1 MRHLCLAGRASAI
14 AAVRLA
20 LPLLLALLVMQR
32 PSVAA
37 GEGRLALTLLDEAR
51 LEIRGQDGE
60 LLGKVS
66 TGPGPRAV
74 TLHGGKLFVANR
86 GLGQTPGSTV
96 TVVDGEAAVVESTLG
111 VCLEC
116 APRDLLIDAAG
127 RMWFTGQAH
136 QVLYWSFPP
145 YEFPAGSIVVG
156 LGWPSTLAKL
166 DDGKTLLVGFR
177 EGGLVA
183 LVDTERQTFSRVE
196 AITAPTFVAARTGTR
211 EFWVGSDRGSAVV
224 LLRVP
229 DSADELPTTEVI
241 LPQAFLGG
249 IAFTPDGRFAVLS
262 QVAVNSVTV
271 LDASDKRVLSRH
283 ELDGQPGEVAVS
295 HDGRRVAVIVPE
307 RNRVEILVLDDEGG
321 ISPKS
326 GFVVSGAIGDLEWL
340 P

>member
-1 MRHLCLAGRASAI
+1 MRHLWLACRASATS
-14 AAVRLA
+14 AGRLA
-20 LPLLLALLVMQR
+20 LLLAILVMPR
-32 PSVAA
+32 PPVAA
-37 GEGRLALTLLDEAR
+37 EEGRLALTMRDEAR
-51 LEIRGQDGE
+51 LEIRGVDGE
-60 LLGKVS
+60 LLGEVP
-66 TGPGPRAV
+66 TGPGPRAI

-96 TVVDGEAAVVESTLG
+96 TVVDGNAATIESTLG

-116 APRDLLIDAAG
+116 APRDLLFDAAG

-156 LGWPSTLAKL
+156 LGWPSTLARL
-166 DDGKTLLVGFR
+166 DDGKTILVGFR
-177 EGGLVA
+177 EGGLLA
-183 LVDTERQTFSRVE
+183 LVDTERQTFSRIE
-196 AITAPTFVAARTGTR
+196 AITAPTFVAARGGTR

-224 LLRVP
+224 LLRAP
-229 DSADELPTTEVI
+229 DSADELPRTEVI

-271 LDASDKRVLSRH
+271 LDASDGSVVSRH
-283 ELDGQPGEVAVS
+283 ELEGQPGEVAVS
-295 HDGRRVAVIVPE
+295 RDGRRIAVNVPE
-307 RNRVEILVLDDEGG
+307 RKRIEILALDGKGG
-321 ISPKS
+321 VSPAG
-326 GFVVSGAIGDLEWL
+326 GFAVPGAIGDLEWL